1 MQRRSSPAHYICGRV
16 ILAVGWMAP
25 VSGRATSAMQSHAC
39 HNTLRWHECRHAA
52 VNMELPWK
60 NQSSRH
66 VHAIE
71 GMLQTKPARTNACNF
86 NIILGSHRV

>member
-1 MQRRSSPAHYICGRV
+1 MQPRPRTTSIAPFLQWLNGSGFRPGN
-16 ILAVGWMAP
+16 VGNAEP
-25 VSGRATSAMQSHAC
+25 CVPQRATV
-39 HNTLRWHECRHAA
+39 HECRHAA